1 MGRVAPDSAAWAM
14 GLREGD
20 VILEAN
26 KQRVRSVE
34 QLARL
39 AQSDGVQM
47 LRLRRGDQLLLVM
60 ARR

>member
-1 MGRVAPDSAAWAM
+1 VEEDSPAWAM

-26 KQRVRSVE
+26 RQRVRSVD
-34 QLARL
+34 QLTAL
-39 AQSDGVQM
+39 AHGGDGLQM
-47 LRLRRGDQLLLVM
+47 LRLRRGNQLLLVM